1 MQTAIVA
8 AERGHKVILCEK
20 SDALGG
26 ALKSEKNI
34 SFKQDLY
41 HLIGSLAGQ
50 MRRAGVDI
58 RLNTE
63 VTPELAAGEAPDVLV
78 VAVGGAPIVP
88 SLPGMDS
95 PKVVMA
101 NAISDEGVRIGQR
114 VVVLGGGLVGAESA
128 VHLGQEGKQV
138 TLVEMMDDIAVD
150 ANVRHKPIL
159 MEMLARNNVDIRTGM
174 KGVRITDEGLVCV
187 DAVGEEILFE
197 ADTILCSVG
206 QRALSDVVE
215 KLWDAAPEVVQV
227 GDCVKPQ
234 KVTEALYRGYHAG
247 LDI

>member
-1 MQTAIVA
+1 
-8 AERGHKVILCEK
+8 
-20 SDALGG
+20 
-26 ALKSEKNI
+26 
-34 SFKQDLY
+34 
-41 HLIGSLAGQ
+41 
-50 MRRAGVDI
+50 
-58 RLNTE
+58 
-63 VTPELAAGEAPDVLV
+63 
-78 VAVGGAPIVP
+78 
-88 SLPGMDS
+88 
-95 PKVVMA
+95 
-101 NAISDEGVRIGQR
+101 
-114 VVVLGGGLVGAESA
+114 
-128 VHLGQEGKQV
+128 
-138 TLVEMMDDIAVD
+138 VD

-187 DAVGEEILFE
+187 DAAGEEVLFE